1 MYDTVR
7 STTTTTNTYYSSR
20 VTMVHTHQQVYVP
33 NPTVPVRIIHIVDKY
48 RHDYSPVLPL
58 RSISHPVHTH
68 QEVYV
73 PNPTV
78 PVRII
83 YIVDKC
89 RHNYL
94 LVLPLRSITTGSHPV
109 PPWYIHTSRSTY
121 LTQPYRYV

>member
-1 MYDTVR
+1 MYVISRYVHSSYYYNRILPIRYEPTGRTIINILRLGLR
-7 STTTTTNTYYSSR
+7 SY
-20 VTMVHTHQQVYVP
+20 
-33 NPTVPVRIIHIVDKY
+33 NPTVPVRIKYIVDKY
-48 RHDYSPVLPL
+48 IHNCSLVIPL

-89 RHNYL
+89 IHDYL
-94 LVLPLRSITTGSHPV
+94 LVLPLRSISHP
-109 PPWYIHTSRSTY
+109 PSRSTY
-121 LTQPYRYV
+121 ITQPYRYV